1 MGQMD
6 KHRKV
11 QADLW
16 KQDDQRLFFNFLRFS
31 PTYWQVCSSTDKHR
45 LYKDM
50 HDDQRAAIQCH
61 RRYGNV
67 FETNFDDWSI
77 ANHRKFMNDAKPA
90 IQLLCGTEAELIKP
104 ADHFIHLPHG
114 TQVNLIDLKE
124 LLSGFKVQNVI
135 KTAVTAAKV
144 RVASLWKIIN
154 LVYTRALNP
163 DIEQWRVGALV
174 KLVKAF
180 EHLLDPWA
188 ARSVRGHEDMR
199 RHMNL
204 MVKRWL
210 DRAALIAEN
219 AARDLFPNDQGE
231 LHPQFKLNFG
241 DSGFASRLFAQG
253 ECEAIYARTRVLCT

>member
-6 KHRKV
+6 KQRKV
-11 QADLW
+11 QADQW

-31 PTYWQVCSSTDKHR
+31 PTYWQVCSSTDKLR

-50 HDDQRAAIQCH
+50 HDDQKAAIQCH

-90 IQLLCGTEAELIKP
+90 IQLLDGTHAGVIQS
-104 ADHFIHLPHG
+104 DDQFIHLPKG
-114 TQVNLIDLKE
+114 ANTKIRDLKLLIDSVPVKQILSTALK
-124 LLSGFKVQNVI
+124 
-135 KTAVTAAKV
+135 AVKV

-180 EHLLDPWA
+180 EYVLDPWA

-204 MVKRWL
+204 MVKRLL

>member
-1 MGQMD
+1 MGGMQSQN
-6 KHRKV
+6 KC

-16 KQDDQRLFFNFLRFS
+16 EQDDQRLFFNFLRFS
-31 PTYWQVCSSTDKHR
+31 PTYWQVCSNTLTLRLHKH
-45 LYKDM
+45 M
-50 HDDQRAAIQCH
+50 QDDQRAAIQCQ
-61 RRYGNV
+61 RRYGSV
-67 FETNFDDWSI
+67 FDTSYHDWSNMNRI
-77 ANHRKFMNDAKPA
+77 KFKNDSKPA
-90 IQLLCGTEAELIKP
+90 IQLLDGSQAGVINS
-104 ADHFIHLPHG
+104 DDQFIHLPKG
-114 TQVNLIDLKE
+114 ANTKIRDLK
-124 LLSGFKVQNVI
+124 LLLDRVPISQIISTSVK
-135 KTAVTAAKV
+135 AVKV

-204 MVKRWL
+204 MVKRLL

-219 AARDLFPNDQGE
+219 AARDLFPNDQGV

-241 DSGFASRLFAQG
+241 DSNFATRLFAQG
-253 ECEAIYARTRVLCT
+253 DCEAIYARNQVLCA

>member
-1 MGQMD
+1 MGGLQCQN
-6 KHRKV
+6 KS

-16 KQDDQRLFFNFLRFS
+16 EQDDQRLFFNFLRFS
-31 PTYWQVCSSTDKHR
+31 PTYWQVCSTSEKLR
-45 LYKDM
+45 LHKNM
-50 HDDQRAAIQCH
+50 PIDQRAAIQCH

-67 FETNFDDWSI
+67 FDTSYDNWSST
-77 ANHRKFMNDAKPA
+77 HRIKFNTDSKPT
-90 IQLLCGTEAELIKP
+90 IQLLDGTHAGVIHP
-104 ADHFIHLPHG
+104 NDQFIHLPKG
-114 TQVNLIDLKE
+114 ANTKIRDLK
-124 LLSGFKVQNVI
+124 LLLDSVHVNQMI
-135 KTAVTAAKV
+135 STAVKAVKV

-180 EHLLDPWA
+180 ENLLDPWA
-188 ARSVRGHEDMR
+188 ARSVRGHEEMR

-241 DSGFASRLFAQG
+241 HSDFASRLFAQG
-253 ECEAIYARTRVLCT
+253 DCEAIYARNRVVCA

>member
-1 MGQMD
+1 MGGLQCQN
-6 KHRKV
+6 KS
-11 QADLW
+11 QANLW
-16 KQDDQRLFFNFLRFS
+16 EQDDQRLFFNFLRFS
-31 PTYWQVCSSTDKHR
+31 PTYWQICSNSQTLRLHKH
-45 LYKDM
+45 M
-50 HDDQRAAIQCH
+50 HEDQRAAIQCH
-61 RRYGNV
+61 RRYGSV
-67 FETNFDDWSI
+67 FDTSYHDWSNMNRI
-77 ANHRKFMNDAKPA
+77 KFKNDSKPA
-90 IQLLCGTEAELIKP
+90 IQLLDGSQARVIQS
-104 ADHFIHLPHG
+104 DDQFIHLPKG
-114 TQVNLIDLKE
+114 SQAKLDELKLLIDSVPVKQI
-124 LLSGFKVQNVI
+124 LS
-135 KTAVTAAKV
+135 TAVKAVKV

-154 LVYTRALNP
+154 LVYTRVLNP

>member
-1 MGQMD
+1 MGGLQCQN
-6 KHRKV
+6 KS

-16 KQDDQRLFFNFLRFS
+16 EQDDQRLFFNFLRFS
-31 PTYWQVCSSTDKHR
+31 PTYWQVCSNSKIPRLHKH
-45 LYKDM
+45 M

-61 RRYGNV
+61 RRYGSV
-67 FETNFDDWSI
+67 FDTSYHDWSNMNRI
-77 ANHRKFMNDAKPA
+77 KFKNDSKPA
-90 IQLLCGTEAELIKP
+90 IQLLDGSQAGVIKSH
-104 ADHFIHLPHG
+104 DQFIHLPKG
-114 TQVNLIDLKE
+114 AQAKLNDLK
-124 LLSGFKVQNVI
+124 LLMDSVPVKQI
-135 KTAVTAAKV
+135 ISTAVKAVKV

-180 EHLLDPWA
+180 EHCLDPWA

-204 MVKRWL
+204 MVKRLL

-219 AARDLFPNDQGE
+219 AARDLFPNDQGV
-231 LHPQFKLNFG
+231 LHPQLKLKCG
-241 DSGFASRLFAQG
+241 DSDFTTRLFAQG
-253 ECEAIYARTRVLCT
+253 DSEAIYARNRVLCA